1 MSVKIITDS
10 AADLPAEYIA
20 DHDVTV
26 IPMTTIFGETEYI
39 EGVTISHHEFYE
51 KLIEDDTLPKT
62 SQLAPHQFAEIY
74 QKVVSG
80 GNIPD
85 DSNASD
91 GGNTSDDGN
100 ASDNS
105 NTSDGGN
112 TSDDGNASDN
122 SNTADDGN
130 TSDGSNTAVVITL
143 SSKLS
148 GTYQNAVLAAAEY
161 EGVVFVVDSL
171 NATVGEQV
179 LVKRAVMLAEQGKSA
194 SEIADTLCRERSRIC
209 LIALLDTLEYLKKGG
224 RISPTT
230 AFVGNML
237 SIKPVVTVR
246 DGEVVMIGKA
256 RGSKKGNNMLI
267 EYINEHRPD
276 FDCPV
281 ALGYTGLSDI
291 LLQKYIADSS
301 ALWTDRLDTLPICT
315 VGSTIGTHVG
325 PGAIAVA
332 YFQAE
337 I

>member
-1 MSVKIITDS
+1 MLDTTVSFTLDFSIIILYSKANSLTFKSKLNTVQERVFAMCVRIITDS
-10 AADLPAEYIA
+10 AADLPAEYA
-20 DHDVTV
+20 SAHAVAV

-39 EGVTISHHEFYE
+39 EGVTINHREFYE

-62 SQLAPHQFAEIY
+62 SQLAPHQFEALYKETAER
-74 QKVVSG
+74 G
-80 GNIPD
+80 D
-85 DSNASD
+85 
-91 GGNTSDDGN
+91 
-100 ASDNS
+100 
-105 NTSDGGN
+105 
-112 TSDDGNASDN
+112 
-122 SNTADDGN
+122 
-130 TSDGSNTAVVITL
+130 TAVVITL
-143 SSKLS
+143 SSKMS
-148 GTYQNAVLAAAEY
+148 GTYQNAVLAAADY
-161 EGVVFVVDSL
+161 ENVIFPVDSL

-246 DGEVVMIGKA
+246 DGEVVVIGKA

-267 EYINEHRPD
+267 EYISTHGGAD
-276 FDCPV
+276 FTYPIV
-281 ALGYTGLSDI
+281 LGYTGLSDE
-291 LLQKYIADSS
+291 LLQKYIEDSR
-301 ALWTDRLDTLPICT
+301 ALWADAVEALPICT

-332 YFQAE
+332 YFRTDAAT
-337 I
+337 